1 MYYHQVGETINSYS
15 RMVFQNEM
23 LAGQA
28 QDYLTDLMEREG
40 EKPMAFDPSDFY
52 ICLTGLPKRVSTGRY
67 HQSANDNMV
76 YYIQLERILQKRFEE
91 LNGSGEVILHLYGDK
106 QIVVLFSVW
115 EGTIQERNERAQQIA
130 QTACEELERMYEQTY
145 LKDGAYANVTLLSE
159 RLCSWSQIGE
169 QMRRMTERWNRCFF
183 RMKAKAWLP
192 QIWDA
197 DMQHPSSASLSEEK
211 HRLQQVVANGDSD
224 RAQMCI
230 EHIFL
235 DLIRPG
241 YDDYMLNDMLSW
253 LKSRYIQFA
262 GAYGGTEMTD
272 NEIDLLFDA
281 RLYPNIN
288 LLTDKLKLVFGELAE
303 LADANDRRYGMLT
316 QRAMR
321 LIREQAMVRDMS
333 LTYVSERLGVSS
345 AYLSSVFKREAGV
358 SLTQYITEIRIAQ
371 AKKLL
376 QETGMTVEQIAQR
389 VGFGGKRYFC
399 TVFKRETGMTPQT
412 CRIAARK

>member
-1 MYYHQVGETINSYS
+1 
-15 RMVFQNEM
+15 
-23 LAGQA
+23 
-28 QDYLTDLMEREG
+28 
-40 EKPMAFDPSDFY
+40 
-52 ICLTGLPKRVSTGRY
+52 
-67 HQSANDNMV
+67 
-76 YYIQLERILQKRFEE
+76 
-91 LNGSGEVILHLYGDK
+91 
-106 QIVVLFSVW
+106 
-115 EGTIQERNERAQQIA
+115 
-130 QTACEELERMYEQTY
+130 
-145 LKDGAYANVTLLSE
+145 
-159 RLCSWSQIGE
+159 
-169 QMRRMTERWNRCFF
+169 
-183 RMKAKAWLP
+183 
-192 QIWDA
+192 
-197 DMQHPSSASLSEEK
+197 
-211 HRLQQVVANGDSD
+211 
-224 RAQMCI
+224 MCI

-389 VGFGGKRYFC
+389 VGFEGKRYFC